1 MGIFK
6 KIFRKVSVTSESGR
20 STAERSKYM
29 PEEKLPLDEQF
40 IHNFSR
46 QGGRFLYAVDEN
58 EVQQHFEDILVEH
71 DFFETPVFCYDEQLK
86 ERFNGFNLDFNQHL
100 RESSFF
106 LSTCEYIIADNGAIL
121 FSSNQIKENKPK
133 QLPDTFVVLASTS
146 QIVESIGEGLRG
158 IKHHNSRGSIPTNI
172 TTLKNFQD
180 QSLTKEKEKDL
191 MNYGVPNKRLYLIL
205 LEDL

>member
-1 MGIFK
+1 MSIFK
-6 KIFRKVSVTSESGR
+6 KIFRKVSVTSESGN
-20 STAERSKYM
+20 SSAPRSKYM

-40 IHNFSR
+40 IHNFSK

-71 DFFETPVFCYDEQLK
+71 DFFETSVFCYDDQLS
-86 ERFNGFNLDFNQHL
+86 ERFDGFNLQFNK
-100 RESSFF
+100 EKKDSSFF
-106 LSTCEYIIADNGAIL
+106 LCTCEYIIADNGAIL

-158 IKHHNSRGSIPTNI
+158 IKHHNSSGSIPTNI

-180 QSLTKEKEKDL
+180 QEQSKEKEKDL
-191 MNYGVPNKRLYLIL
+191 MNYGVPNKRMYLIL

>member
-6 KIFRKVSVTSESGR
+6 KFFNKSSDSDDESRKN
-20 STAERSKYM
+20 ADRSKYM

-40 IHNFSR
+40 IHNFT
-46 QGGRFLYAVDEN
+46 QHGGRFLYAIN
-58 EVQQHFEDILVEH
+58 ETELQQHFEDILVEH
-71 DFFETPVFCYDEQLK
+71 DFFETDVFCYDESLK
-86 ERFNGFNLDFNQHL
+86 NRFNDFNLHYNQSKID
-100 RESSFF
+100 SSFF
-106 LSTCEYIIADNGAIL
+106 LCTCEYVIADNGAIL

-133 QLPDTFVVLASTS
+133 ELPETFVVLASTS

-158 IKHHNSRGSIPTNI
+158 IKFHSKEAIPTNI

-180 QSLTKEKEKDL
+180 KALKLEKEKDL
-191 MNYGVPNKRLYLIL
+191 MNYGIPNKRLYLLL

>member
-1 MGIFK
+1 MSIFK
-6 KIFRKVSVTSESGR
+6 KLFKKDKDPSESGQT
-20 STAERSKYM
+20 SSDRSKYM

-40 IHNFSR
+40 IHNFTR
-46 QGGRFLYAVDEN
+46 QGGRFLYAVNEA

-71 DFFETPVFCYDEQLK
+71 DFFETPVFCYDQQLS
-86 ERFNGFNLDFNQHL
+86 ERFEDSNLNFNNSKND
-100 RESSFF
+100 SSFF

-133 QLPDTFVVLASTS
+133 ELPDTFVILASTS

-158 IKHHNSRGSIPTNI
+158 IKHHSKGFIPTNI

-180 QSLTKEKEKDL
+180 QQLKKEKEKDL

>member
-1 MGIFK
+1 MSIFK
-6 KIFRKVSVTSESGR
+6 KIFGKTADKEDTGKSTS
-20 STAERSKYM
+20 ERSKYM

-40 IHNFSR
+40 IHNFTQ

-71 DFFETPVFCYDEQLK
+71 DFFETPVFCYDERLCD
-86 ERFNGFNLDFNQHL
+86 RFDGFNLSFNSYNKD
-100 RESSFF
+100 SSFF

-121 FSSNQIKENKPK
+121 FSSNQIKERKPK
-133 QLPDTFVVLASTS
+133 QLPDTFVILGSTS

-158 IKHHNSRGSIPTNI
+158 IKLHSKETIPTNI

-180 QSLTKEKEKDL
+180 NSVVKEKEKDL

>member
-1 MGIFK
+1 MSIFK
-6 KIFRKVSVTSESGR
+6 KFFKKTTDAGGTGKSSP
-20 STAERSKYM
+20 ERSKYM

-40 IHNFSR
+40 IHNFTQ

-71 DFFETPVFCYDEQLK
+71 DFFETQVFCYDERLAQ
-86 ERFNGFNLDFNQHL
+86 RFGDFNLSFNQYDKD
-100 RESSFF
+100 SSFL

-121 FSSNQIKENKPK
+121 FSSNQIKERKPK
-133 QLPDTFVVLASTS
+133 QLPETFVILGCTS

-158 IKHHNSRGSIPTNI
+158 IKINSKETIPTNI

-180 QSLTKEKEKDL
+180 SSVVKDKEKDL
-191 MNYGVPNKRLYLIL
+191 MNYGIPNKRLYLIL

>member
-1 MGIFK
+1 MSIFK
-6 KIFRKVSVTSESGR
+6 KIFRKVSVTSESGKNP
-20 STAERSKYM
+20 TDRSKYM

-40 IHNFSR
+40 IHNFTK
-46 QGGRFLYAVDEN
+46 QGGRFLYAIDEK

-86 ERFNGFNLDFNQHL
+86 DRFDGFNLDYNQVN
-100 RESSFF
+100 RDSSFF
-106 LSTCEYIIADNGAIL
+106 LCTCEYIIADNGAIL

-133 QLPDTFVVLASTS
+133 QLPSTFVVLASTS

-158 IKHHNSRGSIPTNI
+158 IKHNSKNTIPTNI

-180 QSLTKEKEKDL
+180 HSASADKEKDL

>member
-1 MGIFK
+1 MSIFRK
-6 KIFRKVSVTSESGR
+6 LFRKVSVSSETGKD
-20 STAERSKYM
+20 STDRSKYM

-40 IHNFSR
+40 IHNFSK
-46 QGGRFLYAVDEN
+46 QGGRFLYAVDEK

-71 DFFETPVFCYDEQLK
+71 DFFETPVFCFDHQLQH
-86 ERFNGFNLDFNQHL
+86 RFDGFNLSFNQHNQD
-100 RESSFF
+100 SSFF

-133 QLPDTFVVLASTS
+133 QLPSTFVILASTS

-158 IKHHNSRGSIPTNI
+158 IKYNSKDSIPTNI

-180 QSLTKEKEKDL
+180 HGISKDKEKDL

-205 LEDL
+205 LENL

>member
-1 MGIFK
+1 
-6 KIFRKVSVTSESGR
+6 
-20 STAERSKYM
+20 M

-40 IHNFSR
+40 IHNFTK
-46 QGGRFLYAVDEN
+46 QGGRFLYAVDEQ

-71 DFFETPVFCYDEQLK
+71 DFFETPVFCYNQHLK
-86 ERFNGFNLDFNQHL
+86 ERFNGFNLQYNQDKID
-100 RESSFF
+100 SSFF
-106 LSTCEYIIADNGAIL
+106 LSSCEYIIADNGAIL

-133 QLPDTFVVLASTS
+133 QLPSTFVILASTS

-158 IKHHNSRGSIPTNI
+158 IKHNSKDTIPSNI

-180 QSLTKEKEKDL
+180 HSVTKDKEKDL
-191 MNYGVPNKRLYLIL
+191 MNYGAPNKRLYLIL